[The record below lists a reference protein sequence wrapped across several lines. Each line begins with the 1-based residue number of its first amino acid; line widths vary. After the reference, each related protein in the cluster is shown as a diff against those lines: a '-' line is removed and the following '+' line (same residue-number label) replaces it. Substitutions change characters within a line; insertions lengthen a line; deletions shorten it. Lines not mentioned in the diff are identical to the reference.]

1 MTKKA
6 KNLQRILNGNGKN
19 VQFDDFINAILASGF
34 DDRRQSGT
42 SHHIFKD
49 AHGNMMNI
57 QPSKDGKAKSYQVK
71 QLQSIIQERKS

>member
-6 KNLQRILNGNGKN
+6 KNLQRILAGTGKN

-34 DDRRQSGT
+34 EDTRQNGT

-49 AHGNMMNI
+49 ADGNIMNI
-57 QPSKDGKAKSYQVK
+57 QPSKDGKAKPYQIK
-71 QLQSIIQERKS
+71 QLQSIVREHQ